1 MLAGVVLSDALLL
14 WLEVG
19 IILGVSLAEI
29 FSLRN
34 LVFLPILR
42 ESHLD

>member
-1 MLAGVVLSDALLL
+1 MLAKVVLSNALLL

-19 IILGVSLAEI
+19 IILGLSLAEI
-29 FSLRN
+29 FSLRD
-34 LVFLPILR
+34 LVFLPVLR